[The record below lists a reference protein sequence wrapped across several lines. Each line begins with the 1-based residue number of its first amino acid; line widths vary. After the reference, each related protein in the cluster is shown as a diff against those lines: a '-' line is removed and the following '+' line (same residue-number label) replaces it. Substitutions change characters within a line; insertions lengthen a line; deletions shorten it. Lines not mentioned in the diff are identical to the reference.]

1 MGGLRVAGVTKR
13 YGDVEVLKGI
23 DFEMAEG
30 SIVALLGSSG
40 SGKTTLLRLI
50 AGFSDPDSGT
60 IVIGDKMVAGERARV
75 PPERRNIGYVPQEG
89 ALFPHMTVAQ
99 NICFGLRGGRRDP
112 VRLGEVMA
120 ITGLSGFE
128 ERYPH
133 QLSGGQQQRTALA
146 RALAPRPSLILLDEP
161 FNALDLD
168 LRRAMASD
176 VAEALRSAGAT
187 AILVT
192 HDPHEAFASADY
204 VAAMTAGLI
213 AKFDTPAALYHSP
226 LNANVARLTGAA
238 VFLDAVV
245 EQDRARTCLGSIP
258 VEIPHAPLK
267 GLASVMLRP
276 EQIILAPQGDGA
288 DGRVLRVIF
297 NGDHHLA
304 TVEVEGLPL
313 PVRVTDGERLH
324 QGALVKVTVAGAGI
338 AFDRGHK
345 AR

>member
-1 MGGLRVAGVTKR
+1 MGRLRVSGVTKR

-50 AGFSDPDSGT
+50 AGFADPDTGSIT
-60 IVIGDKMVAGERARV
+60 IGDRTVAGNAARV
-75 PPERRNIGYVPQEG
+75 PPEKRNIGYVPQEG

-99 NICFGLRGGRRDP
+99 NICFGLKYGRRDQI
-112 VRLGEVMA
+112 RLNEVLA
-120 ITGLSGFE
+120 ITGLAGLE

-176 VAEALRSAGAT
+176 VAEALRNAGAT

-192 HDPHEAFASADY
+192 HDPHEAYASADY
-204 VAAMTAGLI
+204 VAAMTSGLI
-213 AKFDTPAALYHSP
+213 AQFDTPAALYHSP
-226 LNANVARLTGAA
+226 VNSNVAKLTGAA
-238 VFLDAVV
+238 VFLDGAVEDGRATTCVGWVSV
-245 EQDRARTCLGSIP
+245 ECPSGPI
-258 VEIPHAPLK
+258 K

-276 EQIILAPQGDGA
+276 EQLVLSPTGA
-288 DGRVLRVIF
+288 GVDGRVQRVIF

-304 TVEVEGLPL
+304 NVEVDGLPL
-313 PVRVTDGERLH
+313 PVRVAGSASIHPGDV
-324 QGALVKVTVAGAGI
+324 VKVTVDGAGI
-338 AFDRGHK
+338 AFERGK
-345 AR
+345 RAR